1 MTAGNA
7 EALLSSPGTDD
18 VKAVPRN
25 LWTLALYLTI
35 MALGDG
41 WDILLTNL
49 VRDILLGIS
58 FVQLDIIGMGW
69 NG

>member
-41 WDILLTNL
+41 WDILVNQ
-49 VRDILLGIS
+49 LGSGYFAGNI
-58 FVQLDIIGMGW
+58 FCPT
-69 NG
+69 

>member
-1 MTAGNA
+1 VFGSMTAGNA

-41 WDILLTNL
+41 WDIL
-49 VRDILLGIS
+49 VHQLGSGYFAGNI
-58 FVQLDIIGMGW
+58 FCPT
-69 NG
+69 